1 MSLTYS
7 LSSRTLLKPF
17 LEQVALPGFIQK
29 TLFLPPTIPS
39 MTAPIRLWAG
49 AVLGPG

>member
-1 MSLTYS
+1 MNLTDFP
-7 LSSRTLLKPF
+7 SSRTLWKPF

-39 MTAPIRLWAG
+39 MTALIHLRAG
-49 AVLGPG
+49 AVQDPG